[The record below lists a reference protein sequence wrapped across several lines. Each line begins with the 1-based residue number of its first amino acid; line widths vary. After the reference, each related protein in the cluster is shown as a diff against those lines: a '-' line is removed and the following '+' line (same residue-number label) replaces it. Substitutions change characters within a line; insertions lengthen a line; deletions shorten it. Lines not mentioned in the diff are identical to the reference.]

1 MSALVAT
8 VEMTILVLL
17 ASILAG
23 PILGARFRV
32 PGLLAL
38 IFLGMLFGPF
48 GLGWLGRADL
58 VYDMG
63 AIGILYLMFL
73 AGLGFNINAFSQ
85 GRASA
90 LGFGGDC
97 CTDR

>member
-38 IFLGMLFGPF
+38 IFL
-48 GLGWLGRADL
+48 
-58 VYDMG
+58 
-63 AIGILYLMFL
+63 